1 MEWVWEVGIREYPPV
16 PDDKPEAANVRLPA
30 SEVPM
35 LLSDWLSGT
44 GSNKSLMNQAMRPPM
59 RVLLRTPNLMRFQGS
74 FEFSTW
80 LIYQILQFHLTNGT
94 PIGNDRLG
102 RPGTTIYIAQVMQIC
117 LV

>member
-16 PDDKPEAANVRLPA
+16 PDEKPEAANVHLPA

-59 RVLLRTPNLMRFQGS
+59 RVPTPYSKSNEVPGQLRV
-74 FEFSTW
+74 
-80 LIYQILQFHLTNGT
+80 LTLAYLSNSAV
-94 PIGNDRLG
+94 PSD
-102 RPGTTIYIAQVMQIC
+102 Q
-117 LV
+117 